1 MTSFLLLCTMVW
13 SYYQVQTIWNIESIQ
28 VKQWITY
35 VHVVGTSTY
44 TTTKKVKVDR
54 DWYMT
59 TDINNCKWIQK

>member
-44 TTTKKVKVDR
+44 TTAKKVKVDR